1 MGTSQKDNKNSKK
14 KSSYIPVK
22 LGHPG
27 KSVGAR
33 PSNVFEKQ
41 KIKADQTYF
50 KGLKV
55 HSKNKRKMRKF
66 VSCYKDR
73 ATGTI
78 RPITSD
84 PFK

>member
-1 MGTSQKDNKNSKK
+1 MGTSQKDSKNSKK
-14 KSSYIPVK
+14 KSSYVPVK

-27 KSVGAR
+27 KSIGAK

-41 KIKADQTYF
+41 KKTADQTYF
-50 KGLKV
+50 KGLQV

-66 VSCYKDR
+66 VGCYKDC